1 LKLSERTSSLNTGIL
16 EMKIVTYNI
25 QYGKGRDG
33 QYDLERTAKVVDSA
47 DIIALQ
53 EVERFWKR
61 SGYIDQVAV
70 LAEFLADFYWVY
82 APGLDMDAS
91 YRNDDNRLIN
101 RRRQFGVMLL
111 SRSPIISSRSFP
123 LPKFGALT
131 QHSIQQSLLEAVI
144 DTPAGPIRV
153 YSAHLSHLSAETR
166 IPQIE
171 ALLDIIN
178 RTPSEGGAWCGG
190 HPDPDAGWT
199 EGGEPPMPR
208 SAMLV
213 GDLNFIPGSSQYDLI
228 AGPLSPSH
236 GRLVRRDG
244 LLDAWTVAGHEEN
257 DRVTSPA
264 IVGAVENGLDT
275 DTCLDYCF
283 LTADLAD
290 RVRSV
295 HIDGAA
301 DASDHQPVW
310 VEVDLDDPA
319 EPLFGTR
326 ERRRRGR
333 V

>member
-1 LKLSERTSSLNTGIL
+1 
-16 EMKIVTYNI
+16 M
-25 QYGKGRDG
+25 
-33 QYDLERTAKVVDSA
+33 
-47 DIIALQ
+47 Q
-53 EVERFWKR
+53 EVERFWIR
-61 SGYIDQVAV
+61 SGYVDQVTI
-70 LAEFLADFYWVY
+70 LAELLDDFYWVY

-91 YRNDDNRLIN
+91 YRDDDNRLIN
-101 RRRQFGVMLL
+101 RRRQFGIMLL

-131 QHSIQQSLLEAVI
+131 QHSIQQALLEAVI
-144 DTPAGPIRV
+144 DTPAGAIRI

-171 ALLDIIN
+171 ALLNIIN
-178 RTPSEGGAWCGG
+178 LAPSEGGAWCGG

-208 SAMLV
+208 PAMLM
-213 GDLNFIPGSSQYDLI
+213 GDLNFTPGSSQYDLI

-257 DRVTSPA
+257 DRVTCPA
-264 IVGAVENGLDT
+264 VTGAVENGLDT
-275 DTCLDYCF
+275 DNCLDYCF

-295 HIDGAA
+295 QIDSSA
-301 DASDHQPVW
+301 DASDHQPLW
-310 VEVDLDDPA
+310 IELDLDDPA
-319 EPLFGTR
+319 VPLFGL
-326 ERRRRGR
+326 EERRGR
-333 V
+333 VPVARS

>member
-1 LKLSERTSSLNTGIL
+1 
-16 EMKIVTYNI
+16 MKIVTYNI

-33 QYDLERTAKVVDSA
+33 QYDLERTAKVIEDA
-47 DIIALQ
+47 DVIALQ

-61 SGYIDQVAV
+61 SGYVDQVTV
-70 LAEFLADFYWVY
+70 LANLLPDFYWVY
-82 APGLDMDAS
+82 APGLDIDAS
-91 YRNDDNRLIN
+91 YRDDDNRLIN
-101 RRRQFGVMLL
+101 RRRQFGIMLL
-111 SRSPIISSRSFP
+111 SRAPIISSRSFP
-123 LPKFGALT
+123 LPKFGALI

-144 DTPAGPIRV
+144 DTPASPIRV

-171 ALLDIIN
+171 AVLNIID
-178 RTPSEGGAWCGG
+178 RAPSEGGAWCGG
-190 HPDPDAGWT
+190 HPDPESGWT

-208 SAMLV
+208 PAMLM
-213 GDLNFIPGSSQYDLI
+213 GDLNFTPGSSQYDLI

-244 LLDAWTVAGHEEN
+244 LLDAWIVAGHEDK
-257 DRVTSPA
+257 DRVTHPA
-264 IVGAVENGLDT
+264 ITGAVENGLDT

-295 HIDGAA
+295 HIDSTA

-310 VEVDLDDPA
+310 IEVDLDDPA
-319 EPLFGTR
+319 VPLFGIG
-326 ERRRRGR
+326 ERRGKDR
-333 V
+333 VARS